1 MTVPVVA
8 VLLIV
13 VAVMTPRFA
22 WFLVAREIGLRRAIR
37 VEHARQEREAVGK
50 LHWIAGL
57 DGNINT
63 SSNPWI
69 AVSGSH

>member
-1 MTVPVVA
+1 MPAVA
-8 VLLIV
+8 VVVI
-13 VAVMTPRFA
+13 VAVMPPRLTRFS
-22 WFLVAREIGLRRAIR
+22 VACEIGLRRAIR
-37 VEHARQEREAVGK
+37 VEHARQKREAVGK